1 MSNAMVVPGSRLLD
15 EVDVVGDAAGLAS
28 PDGDEDAVVEPRQ
41 FGGGRLDG
49 DRGAEG
55 VLGGVDVLAG
65 GEAGEHLWLAMAHT
79 VGLDVEQ
86 RPAVGPEG
94 VADVGDRAAAWAQ
107 DLPVGAAGRQQLGI
121 EVAAFCVSAGEGDD
135 AAVTLR
141 GVAEVDGGVDGGV
154 EAGDGA
160 GV

>member
-1 MSNAMVVPGSRLLD
+1 MSNAMVVLGSRLLD
-15 EVDVVGDAAGLAS
+15 QVDVVGDAAGPAS
-28 PDGDEDAVVEPRQ
+28 ADGDEDAVVEPRP
-41 FGGGRLDG
+41 FGGGGLDA
-49 DRGAEG
+49 DRGAER

-94 VADVGDRAAAWAQ
+94 VADVGDRAAACAQ

-121 EVAAFCVSAGEGDD
+121 EVGAFCVSAGEGDD

-141 GVAEVDGGVDGGV
+141 RVAEIDGGSRS
-154 EAGDGA
+154 ASRR
-160 GV
+160 